1 MVTRLRSP
9 NYPGIDLG
17 EAIEASQAVYQRF
30 QRGEF
35 TLEDAAKAWGYT
47 SASGP
52 VRVKLA
58 ALRQYGLID
67 GKKGGKPRLSR
78 QALTF
83 ILRNRASREYIDAL
97 KQSALAPP
105 LIGEVHRL
113 KGGAS
118 DAAIREYL
126 IMDRNFTDDGAQKFV
141 DVYKATIRLASVD
154 DDSII
159 SRLEEDE
166 IEDDGDT
173 PPPPP
178 PAPAPPS
185 LEGTITIPV
194 PIGQNRIGTVTLP
207 INMTNQE
214 WKRFDRILNGY
225 RPDEE
230 TETEDR
236 EPEKGEVLP
245 PRL

>member
-17 EAIEASQAVYQRF
+17 EAIESSQAVYQRV

-58 ALRQYGLID
+58 ALRQYGLIE
-67 GKKGGKPRLSR
+67 GKKGGNPRLSR

-97 KQSALAPP
+97 KQAALAPP

-118 DAAIREYL
+118 DAVIREYL

-141 DVYKATIRLASVD
+141 DVYKATMRLVNLD

-159 SRLEEDE
+159 SGLEQDE
-166 IEDDGDT
+166 IEEDGNML

-178 PAPAPPS
+178 PSPS
-185 LEGTITIPV
+185 LSPPEGTITIPV
-194 PIGQNRIGTVTLP
+194 PMGRNRMATVNLP
-207 INMTNQE
+207 TNMTIQE
-214 WKRFDRILNGY
+214 WTRFDRILMGY

-230 TETEDR
+230 TEIADIEFEESDF
-236 EPEKGEVLP
+236 
-245 PRL
+245 